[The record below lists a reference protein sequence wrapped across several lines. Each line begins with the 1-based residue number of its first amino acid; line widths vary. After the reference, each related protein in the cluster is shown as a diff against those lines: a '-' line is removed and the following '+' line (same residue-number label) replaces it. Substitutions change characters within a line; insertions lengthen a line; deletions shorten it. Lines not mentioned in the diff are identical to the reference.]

1 MKKQLAWFI
10 FVICLLLGA
19 TSCGKDKEETDERLL
34 NKENKEAGERF
45 LLNNA
50 GQEGVRQTFSGL
62 QYKVQVQ
69 GTEIRPFWEDSVY
82 VTYTGKLIDGTVF
95 TSATDEGMLLRRQI
109 AGFQE
114 GLRLMSEGSTYT
126 LFIPYY
132 LAYNNSSRTVNYEG
146 KAILIRPYSVLIF
159 EITLNRVRRN

>member
-1 MKKQLAWFI
+1 MKKQLTWFI

-19 TSCGKDKEETDERLL
+19 VSCGKDKEERDERLL

-45 LLNNA
+45 LIDID

-62 QYKVQVQ
+62 RYKVQEQ
-69 GTEIRPFWEDSVY
+69 GTGVRPFWEDSVY

-95 TSATDEGMLLRRQI
+95 TSAADEGMLLRRQI
-109 AGFQE
+109 AGFQD
-114 GLRLMSEGSTYT
+114 GLLLMSEGSTHT

-132 LAYNNSSRTVNYEG
+132 LAYNTSSKTVNYEG
-146 KAILIRPYSVLIF
+146 KAVLIRPYSVLIF